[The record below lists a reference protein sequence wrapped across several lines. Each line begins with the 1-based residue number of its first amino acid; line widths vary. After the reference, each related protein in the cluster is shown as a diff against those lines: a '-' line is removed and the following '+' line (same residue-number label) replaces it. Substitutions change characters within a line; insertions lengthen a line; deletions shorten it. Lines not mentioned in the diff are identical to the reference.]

1 MNSADDKLMDIRI
14 DFVQNSAGG
23 NSTYIR
29 GIPTSG
35 SGTPEIRL
43 GSSSMAIQC
52 LLVKQGLVN

>member
-1 MNSADDKLMDIRI
+1 MDIRI

-29 GIPTSG
+29 VIPALAIG

-43 GSSSMAIQC
+43 G
-52 LLVKQGLVN
+52 LLLHLTRNKKVQVRT

>member
-1 MNSADDKLMDIRI
+1 MDIRI

-29 GIPTSG
+29 GIPASG

-43 GSSSMAIQC
+43 KRILGDPFVTYTEYPY
-52 LLVKQGLVN
+52 L